1 MDKPLTVRADEFTQ
15 SVIYL
20 AKISGLPA
28 FVLSGILKD
37 IQMDMVQIAQQQ
49 LREDNDKWNEYQE
62 SVKGE
67 ENADT

>member
-1 MDKPLTVRADEFTQ
+1 MDKPLTVRADEFSQ
-15 SVIYL
+15 SVIFL
-20 AKISGLPA
+20 ANNSGLPA

-37 IQMDMVQIAQQQ
+37 IQVELVQMAQKQ

-67 ENADT
+67 EDADS